1 MSGNTTPTLSRPKRE
16 SLQYQS
22 TPDGDVRV
30 IVESPCGGGVPAD
43 IPKLS
48 NAELS
53 TSSKA
58 HHSRN
63 LSAHFYDATNL
74 SDSPPGDDYSSQK
87 SSANDELQVSSDSDS
102 DKGDNSI
109 SNNNSNRNDDINN
122 NSNGGS
128 THCYPLPQA
137 SPTVGQKHR
146 RVFSGGVTNPVV
158 AHRRI
163 NSGGN
168 TAVINRGGKS
178 GYRRSP
184 RMSPNTLRMS
194 PSLSSSRHR
203 FSSGHRREDSAGLDM
218 LSAAADVSKQELADA
233 AGVPPPPSHSRRS
246 PPSSGHGSH
255 PYVMSPMSFSSLG
268 SASPSQ
274 YAYHHARGGHP
285 PSHNDS
291 KHYHQPPHHY
301 YQPPPPPSYY
311 PAPRGYPMQ
320 YAPPKGPPPPTP
332 GHPHINNRR
341 PSPPLSSSAVPRY
354 PPPPPGRH
362 SSGALASEH
371 IEKSEDIYAGSYG
384 EQMPPPP
391 RAGTTTGSQTFVTAI
406 SVGDGS
412 RTMRPTPK
420 GVSSAAHHRKMSSFS
435 SSLGALMDDLSPGQG
450 VPVRGRDE
458 SAPGFLQTLDDG
470 DRLLQQLSTPVPAA
484 ASSASSFSQRVA
496 SEALPPPPPPL
507 RGPTADARP
516 DGTVPSSSMETSSSM
531 NSSATEGARTSTRRY
546 MSGGTSKRVRR
557 KCTIEG
563 CTNRVVQGGLCIA
576 HGAKRKQCAHPGCTK
591 NVKKAGLCST
601 HGPARKRCEHP
612 GCTKVAVQGGKCIS
626 HGAKKKLCAISGC
639 SKQAILSGMCKKH
652 HDEHKGKAP
661 GRSSGKRTGG
671 GRKTPGGSSTRQ
683 KASIASED
691 EVCVIIGEEP
701 KPTSESEAPGS
712 VPGHQRG
719 LSIFA
724 DMSAVDTIIGGG
736 EVLAAQDDALRGDID
751 AGSPGKGRE
760 IRAGIPSYDV
770 IVAQPQRRM
779 QKPTHQRGLSIFTE
793 ESVAETIIQNPDITD
808 TSF

>member
-1 MSGNTTPTLSRPKRE
+1 
-16 SLQYQS
+16 
-22 TPDGDVRV
+22 
-30 IVESPCGGGVPAD
+30 VPAD